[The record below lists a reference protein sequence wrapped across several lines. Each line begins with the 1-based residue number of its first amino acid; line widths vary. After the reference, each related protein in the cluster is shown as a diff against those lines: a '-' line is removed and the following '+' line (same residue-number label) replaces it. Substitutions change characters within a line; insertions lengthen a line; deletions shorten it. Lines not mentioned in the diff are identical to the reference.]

1 MAKKKWLEYILPALG
16 TIAATLA
23 IPGVGSA
30 VGGVA
35 SKVLGPIGSVLG
47 LGGNTAAGAA
57 SGLGQLATDALG
69 AQAGGA
75 ASTGGVLSKI
85 LGAGA
90 GTTAQA
96 GTGAKDIMSLLTAAT
111 GAGGVVKNALTKEPG
126 QPSNIDPTS
135 RPDAAPTSPVPQVPT
150 PPKVGPI
157 TESVVPFEGG
167 IGGLKGIDP
176 SSMSPED
183 MTMMMDLMKKLRQYQ
198 TQYGG

>member
-47 LGGNTAAGAA
+47 LGG
-57 SGLGQLATDALG
+57 LGQLATDALG

-85 LGAGA
+85 LGAG
-90 GTTAQA
+90 TTAQA
-96 GTGAKDIMSLLTAAT
+96 GTGSKDIMSLLTAAT

-157 TESVVPFEGG
+157 TQSVAPFEGG